1 MDFEGDPRSF
11 PSEWISFL
19 QSIAAALDKHL
30 TSFNESRH
38 HPIATAPARFLR
50 ISWPAAD
57 DHLPTVLRDR
67 AAMVC

>member
-1 MDFEGDPRSF
+1 MRGVFLFGGTWLVKRRTAWTLKVIPRSF

-38 HPIATAPARFLR
+38 HPISR
-50 ISWPAAD
+50 
-57 DHLPTVLRDR
+57 
-67 AAMVC
+67 